1 MSSLTEVEIP
11 ENGLLL
17 LFTPN
22 EPGSYEA
29 RMAFNPGDMGLE
41 DIKFYV
47 ALGQGLMHAATQSTD
62 EVVALGVHVIT
73 EMEAEKGDSRSE
85 GITDDPNEFP
95 GMPTTTN
102 TVH

>member
-1 MSSLTEVEIP
+1 MASLTEIEIP
-11 ENGLLL
+11 ESGLLI

-29 RMAFNPGDMGLE
+29 RMAFNPGDMGIE

-47 ALGQGLMHAATQSTD
+47 ALGQGLMHIATQSTD
-62 EVVALGVHVIT
+62 DVVAVGVNVIQ
-73 EMEAEKGDSRSE
+73 ELEVAKNGDSGSE
-85 GITDDPNEFP
+85 GIADEFP
-95 GMPTTTN
+95 GMPVT